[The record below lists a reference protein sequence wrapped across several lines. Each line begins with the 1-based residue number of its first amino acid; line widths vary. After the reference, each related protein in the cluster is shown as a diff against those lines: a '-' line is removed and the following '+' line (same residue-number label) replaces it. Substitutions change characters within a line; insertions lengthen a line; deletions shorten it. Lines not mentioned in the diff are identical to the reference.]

1 MWRIAETNT
10 HQDHVIAHVIGASV
24 LTYFVWD
31 ETAYLLLDIGFI
43 WNIYLDAE
51 MGLLPE
57 AAALAEMQVDEN
69 LKQWEKLSSPSPIQ
83 SVELFESE
91 DGRRLVLNCEDTTIT
106 LETSFT
112 TREIYISQKEY
123 RRGPTSAGTA
133 ALFRCWPTN

>member
-1 MWRIAETNT
+1 MWEVAETNT

-24 LTYFVWD
+24 LRHFVWD

-57 AAALAEMQVDEN
+57 AAALAEMEVDES
-69 LKQWEKLSSPSPIQ
+69 LRHWEQVTSTSPIL
-83 SVELFESE
+83 SVDLFESE
-91 DGRRLVLNCEDTTIT
+91 AGRRLVLNCEDTTIT

-112 TREIYISQKEY
+112 TREIHIS
-123 RRGPTSAGTA
+123 
-133 ALFRCWPTN
+133 